1 MKQWRPLRFA
11 LLGLACALAAC
22 STVQTPS
29 KADPFEGFNRTVF
42 KFNQKVDQVA
52 VKPAAKAYKFVV
64 PKRVRASV
72 TNFFA
77 NIGDFYT
84 MANNLLQGNI
94 QAGAEDMMRITLNS
108 LLGVGGLFDVATE
121 AGMPK
126 HQQDFGRTLGFYGVH
141 SGPYL
146 VLPLLGPSTVRDT
159 VGFVVDRAADP
170 TTYIHPES
178 TRDSLYVLRLVNT
191 RASLLQ
197 ATNLFSNVAFDQYS
211 FERDAFLQ
219 HRRYLIHGESAN
231 FDDDDEGGD
240 IEEDN
245 ASTAPAVDQAQS
257 IAEPGT
263 AAANAPSAEAKSKR
277 IKTESNEHM
286 TVPPTHMMPPINYF
300 PNFRLP

>member
-1 MKQWRPLRFA
+1 MQQWRPLHFA

-29 KADPFEGFNRTVF
+29 KADPFEEFNRTVF

-52 VKPAAKAYKFVV
+52 VKPVAKTYKRVLPV
-64 PKRVRASV
+64 KVRASV

-84 MANNLLQGNI
+84 MANDLLQGNI
-94 QAGAEDMMRITLNS
+94 KAGAEDMMRITINS
-108 LLGVGGLFDVATE
+108 LFGVAGLFDVASE
-121 AGMPK
+121 AHLPK

-146 VLPLLGPSTVRDT
+146 VLPLFGPSTVRDT
-159 VGFVVDRAADP
+159 VGFVIDRVVDP
-170 TTYIHPES
+170 TSHIHPEIV
-178 TRDSLYVLRLVNT
+178 RDGLYVSRLVNT
-191 RASLLQ
+191 RALLLQ

-219 HRRYLIHGESAN
+219 HRRYLIHGESTS
-231 FDDDDEGGD
+231 FDDDEDEDGDGDEG
-240 IEEDN
+240 N
-245 ASTAPAVDQAQS
+245 ALATPAANQAQS
-257 IAEPGT
+257 TAAPGT
-263 AAANAPSAEAKSKR
+263 AAAKAKRVKAESVDQ
-277 IKTESNEHM
+277 M
-286 TVPPTHMMPPINYF
+286 TVPPSQMMPPINYF